1 VIGACL
7 RHRDGSVRA
16 RGNVVDGQPDGC
28 WEWFHLDG
36 TRLRSGRFD
45 KDDASGAVHQVTT
58 TS

>member
-1 VIGACL
+1 
-7 RHRDGSVRA
+7 VRT

-45 KDDASGAVHQVTT
+45 KDDASGAVHKVTT